1 MGVEL
6 GQLLCEEKLD
16 EVLLLVLVIKQDLVN
31 ALTAEEISDGLNL
44 SSIVDRPWNI
54 HPSSAKSGEGIQE
67 GMEWVVDCV
76 NDEM

>member
-16 EVLLLVLVIKQDLVN
+16 EGPLLVLINKQDLMN

-44 SSIVDRPWNI
+44 FIIVDRPWNI
-54 HPSSAKSGEGIQE
+54 HPSSAQSREEIQE